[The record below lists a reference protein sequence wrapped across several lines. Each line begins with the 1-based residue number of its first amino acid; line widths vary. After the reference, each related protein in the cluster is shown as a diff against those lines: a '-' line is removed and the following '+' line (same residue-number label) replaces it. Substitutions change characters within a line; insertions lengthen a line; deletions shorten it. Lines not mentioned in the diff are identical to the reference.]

1 MSIFSFFSRK
11 KKKQE
16 AEAAEQKKEQGLKQS
31 QEQEAPAESAPAEA
45 EPAPDSQAA
54 EVPAAEVKA
63 EPAPEAAQAE
73 EAPADQAEE
82 SVKPVEAVEP
92 APEVKAEPEVDT
104 APVEAKAEPAAQHEV
119 KEEKAEV
126 KPEPAVAPVK
136 EPAPAA
142 EPKAKP
148 APKAKKPAA
157 RKTKKT
163 AKSAVK
169 VEEPAAE
176 TKAEPETP
184 AAPAAEAEVKTAEPK
199 AKKTRKTKK
208 AKKDKPEAMAEPAAE
223 EAPAPEAEV
232 KAAEPVE
239 PAKAEAPGEEAA
251 EDKEEAAKPE
261 GEAAE
266 GADGADGA
274 DGAEAADE
282 PKDEAQEE
290 VRETFFSRLKKTR
303 ENLAFGVSAFFKGR
317 VIDDELYE
325 DLETSL
331 LTADLGVET
340 TEFVIEKLR
349 EEAKLRELHDAA
361 LLKKRLRQILVDLL
375 KPCEQELI
383 VTDKKPYVILMVGV
397 NGAGKTTTIGKLA
410 RKYKDQG
417 LKVMLAAGDTFRAAA
432 VEQLKEWGARA
443 DVPVISQPTGSDSA
457 SVLFDALNAAK
468 ARNIDV
474 LICDTAGRLQNKS
487 QLMEE
492 LKKIVRVMKKLDEE
506 VPHEVLLVLDAA
518 TGQNAVSQTKIFK
531 EAVDVSGICL
541 TKLDGTAKGGVIFAL
556 ADKFKLPLRFVGL
569 GEKAEDL
576 RPFEAEVFVDALL
589 RGEE

>member
-266 GADGADGA
+266 GA

>member
-16 AEAAEQKKEQGLKQS
+16 AEAAEQKKEQELKQS

-63 EPAPEAAQAE
+63 APAPETAQAE

-92 APEVKAEPEVDT
+92 AVEIVKEAPAAPAEPEGKA
-104 APVEAKAEPAAQHEV
+104 APVEAKAETAAQHEV

-136 EPAPAA
+136 EPATAA

-169 VEEPAAE
+169 VEEPVAE
-176 TKAEPETP
+176 TKAEPESH

-199 AKKTRKTKK
+199 GKKTRKTKK
-208 AKKDKPEAMAEPAAE
+208 TKKAKPEAMAEPAAE

-232 KAAEPVE
+232 K
-239 PAKAEAPGEEAA
+239 
-251 EDKEEAAKPE
+251 EEAAKPE

-266 GADGADGA
+266 GADGA
-274 DGAEAADE
+274 EAAEE
-282 PKDEAQEE
+282 PKDKAQEE

-410 RKYKDQG
+410 RKYKEQG

-443 DVPVISQPTGSDSA
+443 DVQVISQPTGSDSA